1 MEVDRL
7 SESARTQGAAMDR
20 QAAWELL
27 CEWTQSENLRK
38 HALAVEAAMRA
49 YARKFGEDENLWGIT
64 GLLHDLDYERYP
76 TAEEHP
82 FRGVEHLRELG
93 YPETM
98 LQAILGHA
106 DYSGVPRETLLA
118 KALYAVDELTG
129 LVIAVALVRPTKKLA
144 DVDVKAVKKKFKEKS
159 FAKGCNREDILRG
172 AQELGVDFDE
182 HVATVIEA
190 LQSIAGEL
198 GL

>member
-1 MEVDRL
+1 
-7 SESARTQGAAMDR
+7 MDR
-20 QAAWELL
+20 EAAWQLL
-27 CEWTQSENLRK
+27 CQWTQSENLRK

>member
-1 MEVDRL
+1 MKTCASTRWP
-7 SESARTQGAAMDR
+7 SKRP
-20 QAAWELL
+20 
-27 CEWTQSENLRK
+27 C
-38 HALAVEAAMRA
+38 RA

-129 LVIAVALVRPTKKLA
+129 LVIAGWRWRPTKKLA